1 MNKEK
6 YNNIANHI
14 FKAEAVRA
22 AVYDVITQSMTAYR
36 AEIVHGVTP
45 NTLNRYVKKFN
56 FELVYLKSMGLK
68 KL

>member
-1 MNKEK
+1 MDKEK
-6 YNNIANHI
+6 FNKIANHI
-14 FKAEAVRA
+14 FKAEAVKA

-56 FELVYLKSMGLK
+56 LELDYLQSMGLK
-68 KL
+68 K